1 MPSNCGMSNP
11 NGVDAGGGGG
21 GFQKLIAAPKSTS
34 SAAAVPW
41 LSKRAVIKRRSRR
54 SSSSSKSELSVLD
67 RRRLLGQLYQ
77 PAISDNGKFC
87 QLRPRVNSSERG
99 KSDGL

>member
-1 MPSNCGMSNP
+1 MPSNCGVSNP
-11 NGVDAGGGGG
+11 NGVDVAGGGG

-34 SAAAVPW
+34 AAVPW
-41 LSKRAVIKRRSRR
+41 LSKKAVIKRRSRR
-54 SSSSSKSELSVLD
+54 SSSKIELSVLD

-99 KSDGL
+99 KSDSHSF